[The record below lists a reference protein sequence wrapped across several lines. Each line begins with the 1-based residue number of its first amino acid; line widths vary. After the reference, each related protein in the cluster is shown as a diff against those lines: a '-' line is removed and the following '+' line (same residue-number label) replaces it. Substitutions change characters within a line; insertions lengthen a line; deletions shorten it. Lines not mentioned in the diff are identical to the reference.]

1 MRKDKNYVPTVRING
16 QETVDTGNYF
26 AYMGDSVIDIEIAK
40 HNISRF
46 IYRYTKKNS
55 NENISP
61 ITSLILNGINDEL
74 YRRAL
79 LWNKPDSVNYIII
92 LANRISSSLSL
103 CGVSHSLTTLIDF
116 LEEHK
121 R

>member
-1 MRKDKNYVPTVRING
+1 MLFR
-16 QETVDTGNYF
+16 
-26 AYMGDSVIDIEIAK
+26 SIDIEIAK

-79 LWNKPDSVNYIII
+79 LWNKPDGVNYINI

-103 CGVSHSLTTLIDF
+103 CGVSHSLTTLINF